1 MESAS
6 FLQPYPPPLSTDRLS
21 FCHPRFFRGLVFWF
35 IQNLAV
41 LFDPD
46 LRLAM
51 KDLTAE
57 VYEFLELVVVD
68 IFYHQPMERLVF
80 LAFAQGLDR
89 AEWSWKVSR
98 NHPSPFYKQFEN
110 PHPLNMT
117 HANLMADVA
126 GLLWMANLVDILD
139 MVAILFNP
147 FLAVAVPFDQV
158 FAVICHLMEIEHKDL
173 VQAIAGPQLGEH
185 MGPDPVAAALSH
197 CMVMLDPRQEDELD
211 HKIAYQ
217 VALTE
222 QSKVSVPKVC
232 NLLESCMAFKGSED
246 RIAHRPEA
254 VLLDH
259 IAPLQC
265 QAPRTLV

>member
-1 MESAS
+1 
-6 FLQPYPPPLSTDRLS
+6 
-21 FCHPRFFRGLVFWF
+21 
-35 IQNLAV
+35 
-41 LFDPD
+41 
-46 LRLAM
+46 M

-57 VYEFLELVVVD
+57 VHEFRELAIVD
-68 IFYHQPMERLVF
+68 IFCHELVEQLVF
-80 LAFAQGLDR
+80 LAFAQGLDL

-117 HANLMADVA
+117 HANLVADVA
-126 GLLWMANLVDILD
+126 DLLWMANPVDILD
-139 MVAILFNP
+139 MATILFNP

-158 FAVICHLMEIEHKDL
+158 FAVICHLMEIEHKGL
-173 VQAIAGPQLGEH
+173 VLATAGPQLGEH
-185 MGPDPVAAALSH
+185 MGPGPVATVLSH
-197 CMVMLDPRQEDELD
+197 CMVMLDPRQEGELD

-217 VALTE
+217 VASME
-222 QSKVSVPKVC
+222 QSKVSAPKVC